1 MLAAKNNMTFD
12 NQDLEEDEFFQ
23 NMNSILTN
31 HNNLTVYHR
40 ASVNYQNTFGN
51 LRNTTNP
58 SNGNQTVEEEKED
71 DEESIYDRTRS
82 RTYVRLLNNHP
93 SIPESL

>member
-1 MLAAKNNMTFD
+1 MLAAKNNMTID

-40 ASVNYQNTFGN
+40 ASVNY
-51 LRNTTNP
+51 
-58 SNGNQTVEEEKED
+58 
-71 DEESIYDRTRS
+71 
-82 RTYVRLLNNHP
+82 
-93 SIPESL
+93 